1 MVKPQIQAMWARQ
14 RVHKSGS
21 FHRDRESPP
30 SRDRGGLRS
39 EIPRDR
45 AAQGKRELVADPP
58 DLAPGV
64 DAAGPVDRGHSTGPV
79 DRPTERH
86 TASAATRSRLFSC
99 GLRRQIE
106 KRPIAVPFQEAIEP
120 LREAI
125 PLAGILAGDMFQ
137 VGAQEDQA
145 AGALFAFG
153 GTEAGLSTADL
164 LLQIVALAAL
174 SFL

>member
-1 MVKPQIQAMWARQ
+1 MEIKIWESGKKAGLWGTVIKPQIQAMWARQ

-30 SRDRGGLRS
+30 SGDRGGLRS
-39 EIPRDR
+39 EIPRDG
-45 AAQGKRELVADPP
+45 AAQGKRELVAGLP
-58 DLAPGV
+58 DLW
-64 DAAGPVDRGHSTGPV
+64 TGPQ
-79 DRPTERH
+79 RH
-86 TASAATRSRLFSC
+86 TASAATRSRLFSG
-99 GLRRQIE
+99 GLRWQIE

-125 PLAGILAGDMFQ
+125 PLAGILAGDVFQ